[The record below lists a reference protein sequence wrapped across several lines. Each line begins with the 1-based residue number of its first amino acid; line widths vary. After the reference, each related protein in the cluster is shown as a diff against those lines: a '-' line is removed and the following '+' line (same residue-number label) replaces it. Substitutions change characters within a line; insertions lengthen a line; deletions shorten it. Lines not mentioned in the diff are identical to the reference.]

1 MVLLRSAA
9 AGVIRRCVKLVVRS
23 QPHHTQQQSFRIVN
37 KSACT
42 PRFFSMDA
50 LKGDRTR
57 LCSLSDVVASLKT
70 LAPLNLAESWDNV
83 GLLVEPSDI
92 QRISTIFLTN
102 DLTEPVL
109 EEAIS
114 LGANFIVSY
123 HPPIFSPL
131 KSLTTT
137 TFKERVILKAIEA
150 HIAIYSPHTALDAVV
165 GGVNDWLA
173 AGLGEGRVKPLSFK
187 EVGPEHS
194 NLVLIRGFADEAEVK
209 VFAQKLSEELGN
221 DHIKDYKSSQ
231 SQHGESM
238 MTLYCDKKN
247 ITDILSITSMKP
259 ILSVEM
265 KPAIFVEEHL
275 GTPVL
280 GGCGRLVV
288 LDNSLSLK
296 DVVEKVKKHLQLQHV
311 RVALGN
317 GTNLDTSIKTVA
329 ICAGSGSTL
338 LRNVE
343 ADLYLSGEMTHHAVL
358 EANAAGTSV
367 ILCEHTNTERGYLK
381 VLKESLLTQLSG
393 KDVNIVISQVD
404 RDPLQTM

>member
-9 AGVIRRCVKLVVRS
+9 AGVIRRCVKLVRS

-221 DHIKDYKSSQ
+221 DHIKDYKCVCVCVCVRAYMCLCVRACMCS
-231 SQHGESM
+231 
-238 MTLYCDKKN
+238 C
-247 ITDILSITSMKP
+247 
-259 ILSVEM
+259 VR
-265 KPAIFVEEHL
+265 ACV
-275 GTPVL
+275 
-280 GGCGRLVV
+280 
-288 LDNSLSLK
+288 
-296 DVVEKVKKHLQLQHV
+296 HV
-311 RVALGN
+311 CV
-317 GTNLDTSIKTVA
+317 
-329 ICAGSGSTL
+329 C
-338 LRNVE
+338 
-343 ADLYLSGEMTHHAVL
+343 Y
-358 EANAAGTSV
+358 
-367 ILCEHTNTERGYLK
+367 
-381 VLKESLLTQLSG
+381 
-393 KDVNIVISQVD
+393 
-404 RDPLQTM
+404 